1 LEPQNV
7 ISLVLETTKQETDIY
22 DRWPWVEASIW
33 TKPMLTALENGVKG
47 GKWFSL
53 WDKVYAPTTLNLAW
67 QRVQS
72 NQGSQGIDQVSIE
85 RFEARQA
92 MYLQELHEALK
103 SGCYQPL
110 PVKRVYIPKADGSKR
125 PLGIPA
131 VKDRIVQTALKL
143 VIEPI
148 FENEFVSSS
157 YGFRPQLGCKDA
169 LRAVDNSIKSG
180 LVYVVDADLKSYF
193 DTLSHDKLMTEVE
206 RYISD
211 GQILKLIVGFLKQ
224 DIFDG
229 LTQWTPTA
237 GTPQGGV
244 ISPLLANL
252 YLHELD
258 KTLMQQGYNMVRY
271 ADDFVVLCDSEAKAE
286 EALNQIRHWVESRD
300 LILHPEKT
308 HIGNCMIKGQGFE
321 FLGYRFEAG
330 KRLVRKKSL
339 KALKDK
345 IRNKTR
351 RSRGDSMERII
362 QDLNPMLK
370 GWFNYFKHA
379 ERWIFPEIDG
389 FIRRRLRSLRSQQMN
404 ISTSFGK
411 TLRLHKLMP
420 NAYFA
425 ELGLFTLKEAHSA
438 ACQSR

>member
-1 LEPQNV
+1 M